1 MTRGE
6 EIRVL
11 VDYDLFDVNIKNEI
25 GVYIQTTPSNQKH
38 LVYMPIN
45 HEWAE
50 LSDEQIERVAP
61 DTISEE
67 NSDFVSRIQTMR
79 ITFETP

>member
-1 MTRGE
+1 MKRGE
-6 EIRVL
+6 EIKVL
-11 VDYDLFDVNIKNEI
+11 IDYDLFDINIKNEI
-25 GVYIQTTPSNQKH
+25 GIYVQTTPNNQKH

-45 HEWAE
+45 GEWAE